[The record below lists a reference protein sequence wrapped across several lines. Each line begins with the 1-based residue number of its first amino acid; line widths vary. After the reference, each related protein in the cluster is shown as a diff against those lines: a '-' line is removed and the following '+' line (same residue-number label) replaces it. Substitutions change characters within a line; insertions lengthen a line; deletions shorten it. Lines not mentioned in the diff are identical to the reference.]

1 MGSAGLQARV
11 HGTLTFVMTSGL
23 QSARDLLLGSKNIMP
38 FKKTNGSSEAE
49 LELDH
54 ELPPAEPGDDTSA
67 AATPEAPAAL
77 QSDLEKA
84 KAECAAYLDRLA
96 RLQAEFD
103 NFRKRNAKQ
112 QQEYRDYAL
121 ADALTTLLPILDS
134 LDRALKTNAASL
146 EDFHQGIELIDKQ
159 FHDALS
165 KLGVEPVPA
174 EGAAFDPNLHQAV
187 QMVDT
192 DEVEDNHVIDEL
204 QRGYKLKDRLL
215 RPAMVRV
222 ARNPQS

>member
-1 MGSAGLQARV
+1 
-11 HGTLTFVMTSGL
+11 
-23 QSARDLLLGSKNIMP
+23 MP
-38 FKKTNGSSEAE
+38 FKKTNGSSEAD
-49 LELDH
+49 LDLDH
-54 ELPPAEPGDDTSA
+54 ELPPAEPGEETTASTAPEKSA
-67 AATPEAPAAL
+67 DL

-84 KAECAAYLDRLA
+84 QAERAAYLDRLA

-103 NFRKRNAKQ
+103 NYRKRNAKQ

-121 ADALTTLLPILDS
+121 ADALQTLLPILDS

-159 FHDALS
+159 FHDALA

-222 ARNPQS
+222 ARNPKS

>member
-1 MGSAGLQARV
+1 
-11 HGTLTFVMTSGL
+11 
-23 QSARDLLLGSKNIMP
+23 MP
-38 FKKTNGSSEAE
+38 LKKTNGSSDAE

-54 ELPPAEPGDDTSA
+54 ELPPAEPGDEVSA
-67 AATPEAPAAL
+67 ATAPEPSKSADL

-84 KAECAAYLDRLA
+84 QTERAAYLDRMA

-103 NFRKRNAKQ
+103 NYRKRNAKQ

-121 ADALTTLLPILDS
+121 ADALQALLPILDS

-159 FHDALS
+159 FHDALA

-204 QRGYKLKDRLL
+204 QRGYRLKDRLL

-222 ARNPQS
+222 ARNPK